1 MPSLRLPRLG
11 GLVAAVVAS
20 AIAMTGAQQRPEP
33 LTMGPARERGAS
45 VTPAFEGWYENED
58 GSFSL
63 LIGYFNRNSKEALD
77 IPIGPNNRIE
87 PGAPDQGQ
95 PPDHHANAKVVQ
107 PTRMDERIH
116 HSSPPRLRDP
126 IYRASL
132 TGQRYAGKVMPSIT

>member
-87 PGAPDQGQ
+87 PGAPIKIDTTISLVAVLGTLVL
-95 PPDHHANAKVVQ
+95 ATVLSVVW
-107 PTRMDERIH
+107 PGKTRGE
-116 HSSPPRLRDP
+116 
-126 IYRASL
+126 
-132 TGQRYAGKVMPSIT
+132 